1 MWLRRDELSATGSKR
16 GVRVDVTARPMRF
29 DLLDT
34 GMDGGVIKT
43 GIFKFDGDKL
53 VIAVV
58 DRWFAEK
65 PLAKGA
71 DHPRRPT
78 EFTSTKTNGV
88 VVYVLYRGKYFYDQ
102 D

>member
-1 MWLRRDELSATGSKR
+1 
-16 GVRVDVTARPMRF
+16 
-29 DLLDT
+29 LLDT
-34 GMDGGVIKT
+34 GMDGGVIKP

-88 VVYVLYRGKYFYDQ
+88 AVYVLYRGKYFYDQ